1 MLHHL
6 VLRNGMELLEL
17 TRQDDRGSLTTYVY
31 IDIDII
37 LHLISYVALIF
48 SFSSS
53 SFSSSFFVHLIFP
66 SHFLFCLFFPL
77 WVFFPFVG
85 SI

>member
-1 MLHHL
+1 
-6 VLRNGMELLEL
+6 
-17 TRQDDRGSLTTYVY
+17 
-31 IDIDII
+31 
-37 LHLISYVALIF
+37 
-48 SFSSS
+48 
-53 SFSSSFFVHLIFP
+53 VHLIFP